1 MKRDLE
7 DNLAAEVRRMSD
19 MDARITALNRK
30 ITSVEETLE
39 AKLNTVCMKSDNV
52 IWFLSLL

>member
-7 DNLAAEVRRMSD
+7 DNLASEVRRMSD

-39 AKLNTVCMKSDNV
+39 AKLNAVRKSLNAWLV
-52 IWFLSLL
+52 